1 MKKHFLAGL
10 AVVLVICSCSLSSL
24 NPFGGGGKKAE
35 NETGVNHYLWQ
46 ASLDKLSF
54 MPLATVDAT
63 SGLIVTDWA
72 AMGDVKNEQFKINV
86 QVLSKELRVE
96 CLKVSVFKRVLEKG
110 QWVDAEPDERL
121 SRETEKAI
129 LVKAR
134 QLYRNDLAAGAE

>member
-24 NPFGGGGKKAE
+24 NPFGGDEKKAE

-63 SGLIVTDWA
+63 ITCPGVTCRANCRLNCA
-72 AMGDVKNEQFKINV
+72 ASFIASSE
-86 QVLSKELRVE
+86 
-96 CLKVSVFKRVLEKG
+96 
-110 QWVDAEPDERL
+110 
-121 SRETEKAI
+121 
-129 LVKAR
+129 
-134 QLYRNDLAAGAE
+134 

>member
-1 MKKHFLAGL
+1 
-10 AVVLVICSCSLSSL
+10 
-24 NPFGGGGKKAE
+24 
-35 NETGVNHYLWQ
+35 
-46 ASLDKLSF
+46 
-54 MPLATVDAT
+54 
-63 SGLIVTDWA
+63 
-72 AMGDVKNEQFKINV
+72 MGDVKNEQFKINV

>member
-1 MKKHFLAGL
+1 MKKHLLAGL
-10 AVVLVICSCSLSSL
+10 AVVLVICGCSLSSL
-24 NPFGGGGKKAE
+24 NPFGSDEKKAE

-72 AMGDVKNEQFKINV
+72 AMGNVKNEQFKINV

-129 LVKAR
+129 LIKAR
-134 QLYRNDLAAGAE
+134 QLYRNDLAAGAA